1 MALYLISY
9 DLNKPE
15 KDYPKLISYLESI
28 SAHRVLYSEWF
39 LRSSSDR
46 DAVYNAVK
54 SRIDDNDGLLV
65 CVVDSA
71 IGCNLKYDI
80 SKV

>member
-1 MALYLISY
+1 MALYLVSY

-15 KDYPKLISYLESI
+15 KDYPKLIDHLEAI
-28 SAHRVLYSEWF
+28 GAHRVLYSEWF
-39 LRSSSDR
+39 VRSSSTR
-46 DAVYNAVK
+46 DEVYNNVK
-54 SRIDDNDGLLV
+54 RYIDNNDSLLV
-65 CVVDSA
+65 CVVESA